1 VRRVSTGMTWA
12 AASIAVLSGCGSGGI
27 TAERVE
33 NAVMPTFVNLIHLQR
48 STLGLPP
55 VEPSAL
61 RAFATCHRVGP
72 GEAARGAGNWM
83 CTIAWS
89 YPGSRGPLR
98 DAYELSVTMDG
109 CYTATSD
116 GAEGH
121 LGGPTL
127 TTRGGVTLV
136 NLLYAFDGCFD
147 TT

>member
-109 CYTATSD
+109 CYTD
-116 GAEGH
+116 
-121 LGGPTL
+121 
-127 TTRGGVTLV
+127 
-136 NLLYAFDGCFD
+136 AFDGCVD